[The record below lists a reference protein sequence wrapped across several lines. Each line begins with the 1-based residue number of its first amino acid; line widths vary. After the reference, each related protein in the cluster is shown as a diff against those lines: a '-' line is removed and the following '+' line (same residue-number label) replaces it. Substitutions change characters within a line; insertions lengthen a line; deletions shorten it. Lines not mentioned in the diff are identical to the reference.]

1 MRGVRRF
8 LGAVDWLATLVAR
21 FACRTIMAA
30 AMALVVF
37 GFLFGFTWLIDVG
50 AVYFILI
57 VFGIFLT
64 VPLVG
69 ADEWGRK

>member
-8 LGAVDWLATLVAR
+8 LGAVDWVATLVAR

-30 AMALVVF
+30 AVVLTVC
-37 GFLFGFTWLIDVG
+37 GFLFGFQWLFDVG
-50 AVYFILI
+50 ASYFILI

-69 ADEWGRK
+69 VGK